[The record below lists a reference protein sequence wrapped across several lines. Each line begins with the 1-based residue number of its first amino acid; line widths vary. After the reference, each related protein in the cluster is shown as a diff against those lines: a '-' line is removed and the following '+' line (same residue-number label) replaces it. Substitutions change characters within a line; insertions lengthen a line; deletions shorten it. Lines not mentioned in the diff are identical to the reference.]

1 MRATTIKG
9 PHYKDSLTRK
19 RRRSF
24 FIKSLIAGLII
35 FAIIAGAFYLVF
47 FSSVFMI
54 KSVTIK
60 GLEDI
65 PMDSVNSEIEKY
77 KERKIWGFIP
87 VGRNVLFFDPQSI
100 KDDLLNKYDNLRD
113 INIDRD
119 NLRSLIMNFAERD
132 PIGVW
137 CFENYITSNDK
148 CKYFDES
155 MSLWGEVGKSTGFVL
170 LTILDEKQFDEQII
184 DKEYFDAILLTIRGL
199 RDVANIK
206 RVIIPKNAVSDIRF
220 SSNRGYDLIF
230 SLDSSIVSQIEVLK
244 IFLNNKKDD
253 ANFKPQYIDLR
264 IDGRVYYK

>member
-24 FIKSLIAGLII
+24 LIKSLIAGVII
-35 FAIIAGAFYLVF
+35 FAIIAGAFYLIF

-54 KSVTIK
+54 ESVTIK

-65 PMDSVNSEIEKY
+65 PTDSVTSEIERH

-87 VGRNVLFFDPQSI
+87 VGKNILFLDQQSL
-100 KDDLLNKYDNLRD
+100 KNDLLNKYDNLRD
-113 INIDRD
+113 VSIDRN
-119 NLRSLIMNFAERD
+119 NLGSLIMNFTERD
-132 PIGVW
+132 PTGVW

-155 MSLWGEVGKSTGFVL
+155 MSLWGEVRKSTGFAL
-170 LTILDEKQFDEQII
+170 LTILDEKQFDEQAI
-184 DKEYFDAILLTIRGL
+184 DKEYFNAILLTIKSL
-199 RDVANIK
+199 RDIVNIK
-206 RVIIPKNAVSDIRF
+206 NVTIPKNTVSDIRF
-220 SSNRGYDLIF
+220 SSNGGYDLIF
-230 SLDSSIVSQIEVLK
+230 SLDSNIVRQIEVLK

-253 ANFKPQYIDLR
+253 TNFKPQYVDLR